1 MDVERAIV
9 YVFDD
14 PDWLKKVALGGLLL
28 LVPVLGWLVVAGY
41 GMRLIRRSYV
51 GDDRTLPQWDDFG
64 GDAVRGLKAVLVLFV
79 WSIPLWVVQFALFCL
94 IFPFALLGEM
104 ESVRFSALFG
114 LFAGLGAVGISL
126 FATVLQF
133 LYLLVLPL
141 FLGRVATT
149 GRIESAFD
157 LGAIAR
163 EARLVPGPLIIVAL
177 LQVAISSVASIGMFL
192 CLIGI
197 VFTMFLGYAV
207 VAHLVGQVRRQIDVR
222 SVLSPEPGVGTEP
235 SS

>member
-14 PDWLKKVALGGLLL
+14 PDWLKKVAIGGLLL
-28 LVPVLGWLVVAGY
+28 LVPIFGWLVVAGY
-41 GMRLIRRSYV
+41 GMRLIRCSYL
-51 GDDRTLPQWDDFG
+51 GEDRTLPQWDDFG
-64 GDAVRGLKAVLVLFV
+64 GDAVRGLKAMVVLFI
-79 WSIPLWVVQFALFCL
+79 WSIPFWVIQFAVFCL
-94 IFPFALLGEM
+94 IFPFAILGEM
-104 ESVRFSALFG
+104 ESVRFSVVFG
-114 LFAGLGAVGISL
+114 LFAGLGTVGMSL
-126 FATVLQF
+126 LATVVQF

-141 FLGRVATT
+141 FLGRVATSD
-149 GRIESAFD
+149 RIESAFD
-157 LGAIAR
+157 LSAIVR

-207 VAHLVGQVRRQIDVR
+207 VAHLVGQVRREIDMR
-222 SVLSPEPGVGTEP
+222 SVLSPEPAMRSEP